1 MRLDFIILAIS
12 IIAIFIIQRYYLAVK
27 TLKDQLKKT
36 ELELMELNSSYLS
49 LNESKSLLEKELI
62 ITKCQLDESSRKIE
76 QWHQTKD
83 EAMQYA
89 KAAVFEVG
97 NQLSAKLLEEHK
109 RETQDAQKNSKEKID
124 ETTTKIDQQFQSL
137 VNIVSALNGQ
147 VKDSKDTVDLVKRA
161 LLSPTGAGALAEIT
175 LENIL
180 KSSGLISGVDFIMQY
195 SINDNLENHR
205 LRPDAIILL
214 PAGNIMIIDSKASKF
229 FTELASDA
237 DNKEIIAKLKS
248 SMRNHLK
255 ELSAKDYKEAVK
267 TSLNKAKFTKD
278 IKHISNIMFLPTES
292 ALEKLQ
298 TYDPEFMQKAWE
310 LGIFPAGPVSIIN
323 ILSHAKFMIS
333 EEKQQHNHE
342 VIIEEVRK
350 LLASISVVFD
360 HIKRVGQNIQS
371 AASNYDKLAGSFNS
385 NILPKTRNIQK
396 LGVTTPHNKTINTY
410 LERYQIVST
419 SDVLIEVPSAEAE
432 SDKLL
437 EEI

>member
-1 MRLDFIILAIS
+1 MRLDFIILAIL
-12 IIAIFIIQRYYLAVK
+12 IIAIFIIQRYYLAVNN
-27 TLKDQLKKT
+27 LKDQLKKT
-36 ELELMELNSSYLS
+36 ESDYLS
-49 LNESKSLLEKELI
+49 ANEAKILLEKELI
-62 ITKCQLDESSRKIE
+62 IGKCQLDEANRKIQE
-76 QWHQTKD
+76 WHQTKD

-97 NQLSAKLLEEHK
+97 NQLSTKLLEEHK
-109 RETQDAQKNSKEKID
+109 RETSDAQKNSKEKID
-124 ETTTKIDQQFQSL
+124 ETTIKLDQQFQSL
-137 VNIVSALNGQ
+137 VNIVSALNSQ
-147 VKDSKDTVDLVKRA
+147 VKDSKDTVDLVRRA

-180 KSSGLISGVDFIMQY
+180 KSSGLIAGVDFIMQY
-195 SINDNLENHR
+195 SINDNLENYR

-229 FTELASDA
+229 FTELASDQ
-237 DNKEIIAKLKS
+237 DNKEIILKLKG

-255 ELSAKDYKEAVK
+255 ELSAKDYKEAVRI
-267 TSLNKAKFTKD
+267 SLNKAKFNKE

-292 ALEKLQ
+292 CLEKLQ
-298 TYDPEFMQKAWE
+298 SYDKEFMQKAWE

-333 EEKQQHNHE
+333 EENRQHNHE

-350 LLASISVVFD
+350 LLSSVSVVFD
-360 HIKRVGQNIQS
+360 HIRKLGQNIQS
-371 AASNYDKLAGSFNS
+371 TASNYDKLAGSFNS

-396 LGVTTPHNKTINTY
+396 LGVNPPHNKIINSY
-410 LERYQIVST
+410 LERYQVVST
-419 SDVLIEVPSAEAE
+419 TDILIDIPNTEREN
-432 SDKLL
+432 DKFL